1 MKRNFREIRILKLN
15 YYYFFLLSPLG
26 SRAPWEQKQRI
37 VGMVKSP
44 VEGNSIVLLK
54 MDQPVVFSDFA
65 RPICLP
71 SSDEFI
77 HMGASCVT
85 LAWDG
90 PGTYV
95 LKDVICIFWLGR
107 VCKYFSGSIQIWS
120 IKSLMSYYIIGY
132 DNDFYGWPLII
143 YLFKIIY

>member
-1 MKRNFREIRILKLN
+1 
-15 YYYFFLLSPLG
+15 
-26 SRAPWEQKQRI
+26 
-37 VGMVKSP
+37 MVKSP

-107 VCKYFSGSIQIWS
+107 VCKYFLGSGTRPITSAPYKFGQS
-120 IKSLMSYYIIGY
+120 SH
-132 DNDFYGWPLII
+132 
-143 YLFKIIY
+143 